1 MIGVR
6 QNYGFCSQRRDFFFP
21 EVLSR
26 DNCDL
31 LIFQLPFEWHVR
43 ENVALRAAGSLFVLG
58 LIVFAIWPVQSSNA
72 QERIAL
78 IVGNSDYQYADTLP
92 NPGNDAAAMG
102 EALGDV
108 GFDVDVR
115 TDLDQRG
122 MQAALRDFGLK
133 AETAEVAL
141 VYFAGHGIQ
150 VAENN
155 YLLPT
160 DAQLKRER
168 DLIYEATPLD
178 IVMAEVAQAR
188 QLGIVILD
196 ACRNNPLADNLRQ
209 SLGPVRSKLVG
220 LGMARVE
227 DVPPETLIAFS
238 TRFNQLAYDGWKDL
252 SPFTE
257 ALVQHIQEPGLEL
270 DLFFRKVR
278 DTVMELTADRQEPRT
293 LDALGATPF
302 YFRAPK
308 SNQPPVIAKL
318 DPLVVTDDVGAVA
331 LEIETPV
338 DPDDD
343 KLSIEIMGLPAYG
356 SIEKADGPIAFGDE
370 LTVTQLREL
379 KYRPVE
385 GKIGIAGAF
394 SFVARDGQGG
404 VTAGRLTIDV
414 IRSNKQPV
422 VAEFQDVVWPLIP
435 LRVQEPIDPDG
446 DQLSITVIAVPTYG
460 EIKDGERTVDV
471 GDELSMAALTGLMLD
486 PSTGAAGTF
495 TYEVNDGQG
504 GVATSTV
511 HLRRPADNE
520 LLTAIAVAD
529 DEVERSVAEAD
540 GPTNPAPAP
549 SEEIKI
555 ALLETITGS
564 NIRDAPAA
572 TAGWVAAVTG
582 GARLKL
588 VKKAEDVDWYEIET
602 MEGKKGFISGRLVRP
617 IEGQAETQRAAAPGE
632 SPAPEAE
639 TAVKPAAK
647 PDLAAMPDEAAK
659 TEVAALDIGSPEK
672 IKELSEFTECA
683 TCPVM
688 VALPE
693 GRFRMGSGDGASTE
707 RPVRDV
713 TFEQP
718 FAIGKYEV
726 TVAQWKACATAGAC
740 RDVGDPEPGDDM
752 RPMQNVSWP
761 EAKAFAAW
769 LGKST
774 GQSYRLPTE
783 AEWEYAARGGASTTF
798 WWGDAY
804 EDGRVNCSECG
815 GEWDRKRPSAIGAFE
830 ANPFGLHD
838 MHGGVSEW
846 VSDCWVAHYRGAP
859 SDGGARSASGVCPQ
873 RVLRGGS
880 WRSKLQDVTSSS
892 RFNYDAQV
900 RYYTNGFRV
909 ARDLAK

>member
-1 MIGVR
+1 MM
-6 QNYGFCSQRRDFFFP
+6 
-21 EVLSR
+21 
-26 DNCDL
+26 
-31 LIFQLPFEWHVR
+31 
-43 ENVALRAAGSLFVLG
+43 
-58 LIVFAIWPVQSSNA
+58 WPAQSSNA

-78 IVGNSDYQYADTLP
+78 IVGNSDYQYADMLP
-92 NPGNDAAAMG
+92 NPRNDAAALG
-102 EALGDV
+102 EALEDV
-108 GFDVDVR
+108 GFDVNVSI
-115 TDLDQRG
+115 DLDQRG

-155 YLLPT
+155 YLLPV

-168 DLIYEATPLD
+168 DLIYEATPLN

-196 ACRNNPLADNLRQ
+196 SCRNNPLAENLRQ
-209 SLGPVRSKLVG
+209 SLGPVRSKLIG

-227 DVPPETLIAFS
+227 DVPPDTLIAFS
-238 TRFNQLAYDGWKDL
+238 TRFNQLAYDGWDDL
-252 SPFTE
+252 SPFTQ
-257 ALVQHIQEPGLEL
+257 ALVKHLNEPGLEL

-278 DTVMELTADRQEPRT
+278 DSVMELTADRQEPRT

-318 DPLVVTDDVGAVA
+318 EPLVVTDDADSVA
-331 LEIETPV
+331 LDIETPI

-343 KLSIEIMGLPAYG
+343 KLSIEIMGLPAFG
-356 SIEKADGPIAFGDE
+356 SVESADGPVAFGDQ
-370 LTVTQLREL
+370 LTVTQLRGL

-385 GKIGIAGAF
+385 GKIGIAGTF
-394 SFVARDGQGG
+394 LFVVRDGQGG

-414 IRSNKQPV
+414 VRSNKPPV
-422 VAEFQDVVWPLIP
+422 VAETQDIVWPMIP
-435 LRVQEPIDPDG
+435 IGVEKPIDPDG
-446 DQLSITVIAVPTYG
+446 DELLITVVAVPTYG
-460 EIKDGERTVDV
+460 DIKDGNRTVEV

-486 PSTGAAGTF
+486 SSTGATGAF
-495 TYEVNDGQG
+495 VYEVDDGQG

-511 HLRRPADNE
+511 HLRRPVDGE
-520 LLTAIAVAD
+520 LLAAVAD
-529 DEVERSVAEAD
+529 DDQVERSVAEVEPD
-540 GPTNPAPAP
+540 VPSEPAP
-549 SEEIKI
+549 SGEIQV

-564 NIRDAPAA
+564 NIRDGPAA
-572 TAGWVAAVTG
+572 TAGWVAAVPG
-582 GARLKL
+582 GAQLKL

-602 MEGKKGFISGRLVRP
+602 LEGKKGFISGRLVRP
-617 IEGQAETQRAAAPGE
+617 VEGRQTDVEEAAAPSE
-632 SPAPEAE
+632 TPAPNADAPAKP
-639 TAVKPAAK
+639 TAKPAPVARS
-647 PDLAAMPDEAAK
+647 DEAAK

-672 IKELSEFTECA
+672 IAKLSEFAECEA
-683 TCPVM
+683 CPTM
-688 VALPE
+688 VALSE
-693 GRFRMGSGDGASTE
+693 GRFRMGSTDGGGAE

-713 TFEQP
+713 SIEKP

-726 TVAQWKACATAGAC
+726 TVAEWKACAAAGAC
-740 RDVGDPEPGDDM
+740 RNIGDPEPGDDK

-761 EAKAFAAW
+761 DTAAFTAW
-769 LGKST
+769 LGKAT

-783 AEWEYAARGGASTTF
+783 AEWEYAARGGKSTKF

-804 EDGRVNCSECG
+804 QDGRANCSECG
-815 GEWDRKRPSAIGAFE
+815 SDWDRKRPSSIGAYA

-838 MHGGVSEW
+838 MYGGVSEW
-846 VSDCWVAHYRGAP
+846 VADCWIGHYRNAP
-859 SDGGARSASGVCPQ
+859 KDGSARQSGSCPQ

-880 WRSKLQDVTSSS
+880 WRSKLSDVTSSS
-892 RFNYDAQV
+892 RFHYDAPV

-909 ARDLAK
+909 VRDLTQ